1 MDKQMKKGVLD
12 LCVLSVLSEED
23 CYGYQLVEKIST
35 AIQISEG
42 TIYPL
47 LKRLQRE
54 GLLTSYI
61 RESSEG
67 PARKYYK
74 LTPEGVA
81 KYKKLRKKWFEFYNG
96 VNKLLG
102 RGDEDGQY

>member
-23 CYGYQLVEKIST
+23 CYGYQLVEKISD
-35 AIQISEG
+35 AIKISEG

-47 LKRLQRE
+47 LKRLLKE

-61 RESSEG
+61 KESTEG
-67 PARKYYK
+67 PARKYYR

-81 KYKKLRKKWFEFYNG
+81 KCKKLRKDWFEFYNG

-102 RGDEDGQY
+102 RGNENEQC

>member
-23 CYGYQLVEKIST
+23 CYGYQLVEKISA
-35 AIQISEG
+35 AIEISEG

-47 LKRLQRE
+47 LKRLQKE
-54 GLLTSYI
+54 GLLASYI

-74 LTPEGVA
+74 LTPEGIT
-81 KYKKLRKKWFEFYNG
+81 KCKRLRKKWFEFYNG

-102 RGDEDGQY
+102 RGNGDE